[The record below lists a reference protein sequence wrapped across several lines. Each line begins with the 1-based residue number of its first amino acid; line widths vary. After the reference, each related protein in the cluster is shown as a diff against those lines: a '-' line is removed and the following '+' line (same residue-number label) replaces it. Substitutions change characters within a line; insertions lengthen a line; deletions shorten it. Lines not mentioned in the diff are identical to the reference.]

1 MSHHVMHKGDFFA
14 RAPNMC
20 IGGSG
25 TQASRSYTCIPFC
38 DVLFTETCSV
48 FVGIPF
54 LGARLPESFVQP
66 LNPSPIGVACR
77 HLGKPHLFSR
87 GSIARAQNMCI
98 GCSGAQA
105 LHYCH
110 NQCPSWSLAGAEM
123 ESSEVDPFLNYLLGL
138 GRVLHS
144 LACSCA
150 LAVLLLLVALLIRP
164 VRAEPSPLGFLCGA
178 YVYGTNLGTLV
189 PLGCASP
196 REQVLD
202 WRPWKNRRG
211 KVAFRRSGVCNP
223 LARFCG
229 AMLWWLSLAEPVQAT
244 HVSATW
250 FLASSACAM
259 TRPPHPD
266 DPPGLPYPQR
276 RPHLVPPEE
285 LTTHVGVCPHGLVSG
300 LRKDREGEARQLLPL
315 DSRCIPTADP
325 ECPDT
330 GSEWL
335 SIYLLTPHYKTLTL
349 AIKPPERTMRS
360 ALDLLLERSP
370 DHPHRFFD
378 IVVPLRPQRFEGIG
392 SFVRFSSSVRNTG
405 VGGQAVVV
413 FDLTRVGGHYFSA
426 VVAKEL
432 AYQTLVDYIV
442 PLTSDDE
449 RPLSLYIGHRMRPWP
464 SCALVTLSDG
474 EVVTA
479 VRVDFPAPRPQKAE
493 ELFSPTTKWRFPEDV
508 PRFSYCESICV
519 LYRERRYL
527 LPEHHHY
534 GSTSVAYVA
543 EKLHLDPHKTVMCA
557 FTVGDLDVQGEL
569 ANSVIAVAE
578 VPSPANT
585 GVSRDEACDIFVLLD
600 PVPSA

>member
-1 MSHHVMHKGDFFA
+1 
-14 RAPNMC
+14 
-20 IGGSG
+20 
-25 TQASRSYTCIPFC
+25 
-38 DVLFTETCSV
+38 
-48 FVGIPF
+48 
-54 LGARLPESFVQP
+54 
-66 LNPSPIGVACR
+66 
-77 HLGKPHLFSR
+77 
-87 GSIARAQNMCI
+87 
-98 GCSGAQA
+98 
-105 LHYCH
+105 
-110 NQCPSWSLAGAEM
+110 
-123 ESSEVDPFLNYLLGL
+123 
-138 GRVLHS
+138 
-144 LACSCA
+144 
-150 LAVLLLLVALLIRP
+150 
-164 VRAEPSPLGFLCGA
+164 
-178 YVYGTNLGTLV
+178 
-189 PLGCASP
+189 
-196 REQVLD
+196 
-202 WRPWKNRRG
+202 
-211 KVAFRRSGVCNP
+211 
-223 LARFCG
+223 
-229 AMLWWLSLAEPVQAT
+229 
-244 HVSATW
+244 
-250 FLASSACAM
+250 
-259 TRPPHPD
+259 
-266 DPPGLPYPQR
+266 
-276 RPHLVPPEE
+276 
-285 LTTHVGVCPHGLVSG
+285 
-300 LRKDREGEARQLLPL
+300 
-315 DSRCIPTADP
+315 
-325 ECPDT
+325 
-330 GSEWL
+330 
-335 SIYLLTPHYKTLTL
+335 
-349 AIKPPERTMRS
+349 MRS

-449 RPLSLYIGHRMRPWP
+449 RPLSLYIGHRMRSWP

-479 VRVDFPAPRPQKAE
+479 VRGDFPAPRPQKAE

-543 EKLHLDPHKTVMCA
+543 EKLRLDPHKTVMCA

-600 PVPSA
+600 PRPFGLKPHLLFLHHDIVHIPTVVSLLGLPTSSAFKVGVSGGTKLGDRVRVSGNVSLLLFPEAKTYEDVAEESSSSSSVSQLVPPWEDEVEPTDDTAPAEVWGPPPGLTFEGVTVVDPTIPPGQSWNEESADSMPTYTMPVQAETVTTSGSAPPWIPLMVSPPCLPLMTRLRPHLHLRQVDLLLPCRSRPLFMSQTSCLRLWKSA